1 LKKVLFILGPT
12 GVGKSDMAIS
22 LAEEF
27 NGEIISADSVQVF
40 KNFDVG
46 SAKIQ
51 QEEMRKIPHFGL
63 DLLDAN
69 EEFSV
74 FNYIEYTKKKIDE
87 ITNRNHLPIIV
98 GGTGLYVK
106 ALTEGYDFGGKG
118 KEGSFREELKQEA
131 QEKGLVVLYERLK
144 ELSPE
149 RASEISQNDEK
160 RIIRSLEVLALGNKP
175 SKNDVDIDAKIFAL
189 DMPRDI
195 LYDRINKRVDI
206 MIEKGLLQ
214 EVENLLEQGAKKD
227 CQPMRAIGYKE
238 GVSFLEGNLSKE
250 EMVELIKKN
259 SRNYA
264 KRQLTFCR
272 GIKNI
277 TFIDV
282 FDREKGKEEL
292 IEKTKEWL

>member
-1 LKKVLFILGPT
+1 
-12 GVGKSDMAIS
+12 MAIS

-27 NGEIISADSVQVF
+27 DGEIISADSVQVF
-40 KNFDVG
+40 KKFDIG

-51 QEEMRKIPHFGL
+51 QEEKKNIPHFGL
-63 DLLDAN
+63 DLLDSN

-118 KEGSFREELKQEA
+118 KESSFRDELKKEV
-131 QEKGLVVLYERLK
+131 QEKGLAVLYERLK

-160 RIIRSLEVLALGNKP
+160 RIIRSLEILALGNKP
-175 SKNDVDIDAKIFAL
+175 SKIDVDIDAKIFAL

-195 LYDRINKRVDI
+195 LYDRINQRVDI
-206 MIEKGLLQ
+206 MLGKGLLQ

-238 GVSFLEGNLSKE
+238 VVSFLDGQLSKE
-250 EMVELIKKN
+250 DMVELIKKN

-272 GIKNI
+272 GMKNI

-282 FDREKGKEEL
+282 LDREKGKKEL

>member
-1 LKKVLFILGPT
+1 MGPT

-27 NGEIISADSVQVF
+27 GGEIISADSVQVF
-40 KNFDVG
+40 KHFDIG

-51 QEEMRKIPHFGL
+51 KEEMKNIPHYGL
-63 DLLDAN
+63 DLLEAS

-74 FNYIEYTKKKIDE
+74 FNYIEYTKQKIDE
-87 ITNRNHLPIIV
+87 IISKGKLPIIV

-106 ALTEGYDFGGKG
+106 ALTEGYDFGGQG
-118 KEGSFREELKQEA
+118 KESSFREELKKEA
-131 QEKGLVVLYERLK
+131 QEKGLEVLYERLK
-144 ELSPE
+144 NLSPE

-160 RIIRSLEVLALGNKP
+160 RIIRSLEILALGNKP
-175 SKNDVDIDAKIFAL
+175 SKVQVDIDAKIFAL
-189 DMPRDI
+189 DMPRDV

-206 MIEKGLLQ
+206 MLENGLLK
-214 EVENLLEQGAKKD
+214 EVERLLASGVKKD

-238 GVSFLEGNLSKE
+238 VVAFFDGELSKE
-250 EMVELIKKN
+250 EMTELIKKN

-277 TFIDV
+277 DFVDV
-282 FDREKGKEEL
+282 LDREKGKNEL
-292 IEKTKEWL
+292 FEKVKEWL